1 MWQPWINSDRG
12 IGKLFYQI
20 RSYYSIASV
29 IIIIIKMFIADNNR
43 PERNNVIPDEL
54 DDNFQFDNHIT
65 NDIGKVQIYDY

>member
-1 MWQPWINSDRG
+1 
-12 IGKLFYQI
+12 
-20 RSYYSIASV
+20 
-29 IIIIIKMFIADNNR
+29 MFIADNNR